1 MLTPKEMVEFEL
13 LIGDLIDGWKLK
25 RDEFDDVAE
34 QLIETIYLVFDEVAE
49 ELEE

>member
-1 MLTPKEMVEFEL
+1 MLSPKETFEFEL

-25 RDEFDDVAE
+25 RDELDDVAE
-34 QLIETIYLVFDEVAE
+34 QLIELIYLVFEEVAE